1 MCHGIQVKFA
11 NLSKQ
16 NKKRNRL
23 HRRAKRNKLTEDW
36 DRFRQ
41 FRNFVT
47 LKKRER
53 KNEFLEELDI
63 KASDP
68 TRFGQKDW
76 WKLVESFMEKK
87 GIGLDEIPPIDCNGQ
102 IFYSNKEKA
111 EIFNDFFIKEAT
123 LNNEDDTHLIFP
135 SLTVS

>member
-1 MCHGIQVKFA
+1 MPFKVVTVR
-11 NLSKQ
+11 SKDVPWLTSEIRKLI
-16 NKKRNRL
+16 KKRDRL

-76 WKLVESFMEKK
+76 WKLVKSFTEKK
-87 GIGLDEIPPIDCNGQ
+87 GIGLDEIPPIDCSGQ

-111 EIFNDFFIKEAT
+111 DSFNNFFI
-123 LNNEDDTHLIFP
+123 
-135 SLTVS
+135 

>member
-1 MCHGIQVKFA
+1 MPFKVVTVR
-11 NLSKQ
+11 SKDVSWLT
-16 NKKRNRL
+16 NEIRKLIKRKRKRNRL
-23 HRRAKRNKLTEDW
+23 HRRAKRSKLTEDW

-53 KNEFLEELDI
+53 KNEFLQELDK

-76 WKLVESFMEKK
+76 WKLVKSFMEKK
-87 GIGLDEIPPIDCNGQ
+87 GIGLDEIPPIGCNGQ

-111 EIFNDFFIKEAT
+111 DSFNNFFI
-123 LNNEDDTHLIFP
+123 
-135 SLTVS
+135 